1 MLNLRLYR
9 TAWLPVLFCAVIV
22 AFSLHERPRGVP
34 TTLAPDAFDGPRAAR
49 TLEGLATAFPD
60 RRPGSP
66 GDDRLAERVRAGF
79 VHAFCAGVDR
89 AECSDRVRERRFSAR
104 TIDGHRELRTVVA
117 QRPGRLEGR
126 IVVLAHRDAAG
137 RGAKA
142 DLSATAGLLELAQ
155 VLAGRVTE
163 RTVTLVSTSGGS
175 GGSAGAADFAAH
187 AGGPVDA
194 VIVLGDLAG
203 TVSHSPWVVPWSNAR
218 GSASMRLQRTAELAV
233 REEAGSPGSPGVA
246 TQFLRLAYPLTVSE
260 QGPLDA
266 AGIPAVL
273 IGPGGELGATPD
285 EAVDANR
292 LRIFGRGVLRTIT
305 ALDNAPDVERAP
317 ATGLVVHGQVMPE
330 WAMRLLVAAL
340 LLPALLGAVDGLA
353 RVRRRRART
362 GRWVLWTLAAALPF
376 VAAALFAIALRAV
389 DLLGAAPAAPV
400 GPGRVPIGGV
410 ALVATLLV
418 LAGSWI
424 FVRRAAVESLRAG
437 RPDTAAAAAGV
448 ATLTALVVTVVWVRN
463 PYSAALLVPAAHLW
477 LFAVAPDVPIG
488 RGRAIALAAG
498 GFAPLALAALGY
510 GLALGAGPLAL
521 AWIALLAVAGGHA
534 GPLGVV
540 LGAVVLGCG
549 VSALLVARCRVA
561 PPGRIAPPDVVS
573 RGPLTYAG
581 PGSLGGTES
590 ALRR

>member
-1 MLNLRLYR
+1 MADVDVDRPRVAERRVAPDAREEHVAGEDAAGVAGQRLEDLELHEGQLDVGAAHANRALGGVDLEVDDLQGRLLLERLGARHPRAAQGGPHARPELAQRERLGDVVVGAELEAEDLVDLLGLRREHDDRDGRARAQPPAHLEPVHLAHHHVEHDEVQGRLGEALQRLPAVVGAYDLVAVLLEREAEQRLDRLLVVDEEDAWRAIGHVQHTVPLRMLNLRLYR

-305 ALDNAPDVERAP
+305 ALDNGADVERAA
-317 ATGLVVHGQVMPE
+317 ATGLVVHGQVVPE
-330 WAMRLLVAAL
+330 WAMRLPVGTL
-340 LLPALLGAVDGLA
+340 LLPA
-353 RVRRRRART
+353 
-362 GRWVLWTLAAALPF
+362 
-376 VAAALFAIALRAV
+376 
-389 DLLGAAPAAPV
+389 
-400 GPGRVPIGGV
+400 
-410 ALVATLLV
+410 
-418 LAGSWI
+418 
-424 FVRRAAVESLRAG
+424 
-437 RPDTAAAAAGV
+437 
-448 ATLTALVVTVVWVRN
+448 
-463 PYSAALLVPAAHLW
+463 
-477 LFAVAPDVPIG
+477 
-488 RGRAIALAAG
+488 
-498 GFAPLALAALGY
+498 
-510 GLALGAGPLAL
+510 
-521 AWIALLAVAGGHA
+521 
-534 GPLGVV
+534 
-540 LGAVVLGCG
+540 
-549 VSALLVARCRVA
+549 
-561 PPGRIAPPDVVS
+561 
-573 RGPLTYAG
+573 
-581 PGSLGGTES
+581 
-590 ALRR
+590 